1 MQIYYFTAGAESDEL
16 NDLET
21 RVKGR
26 LPAIRKLTKLEE
38 VTKRIAEQAN
48 SPERENAYIVFP
60 ILTVSSFD
68 RVVSI
73 ADQAQRGVFFIFV
86 SKEISAS
93 DYKRLVRSGGADWVS
108 LQDAPQEIE
117 DIVLRASRAELAES
131 QGAKPV
137 IMAFVS
143 SSGGVGNST
152 LALETAVQ
160 LKADKQLRQRR
171 VCLLDLDMQTSHVC
185 DYLDIEARLK
195 LAEIAENPERLD
207 EQLFQLFVSHHPS
220 GIDVLASPRSRQDSA
235 PLTMAALD
243 PLFGMI
249 AANYDILIVDLPT
262 QWASWT
268 RQVLAVCNIAVVSG
282 LNTVPGLRLVADTLA
297 AVRAVQ
303 PLPVKIVVA
312 LNRCETRL
320 FGGVAR
326 GDHISRILRNETVL
340 TIRADSGVATHAN
353 NTGIPVS
360 LASPSS
366 KIAKDIRALAALAK
380 TDAAARAR
388 Q

>member
-48 SPERENAYIVFP
+48 SPEPENAYIVFP
-60 ILTVSSFD
+60 ILTISSFD

-108 LQDAPQEIE
+108 LQDAPHEIE

-160 LKADKQLRQRR
+160 LKADKQMRQRR

-262 QWASWT
+262 QWANWT

-326 GDHISRILRNETVL
+326 GDHISRILRNETAL
-340 TIRADSGVATHAN
+340 TIRGDSGAATHAN